1 MEIDMVLVVAVQGS
15 RELVAGLPRSGK
27 DWGRAKRPWGRGKSR
42 CSILKGDKLVGDIL

>member
-1 MEIDMVLVVAVQGS
+1 MVVDVVLVMAVQGS
-15 RELVAGLPRSGK
+15 GELVAGLPRSGK